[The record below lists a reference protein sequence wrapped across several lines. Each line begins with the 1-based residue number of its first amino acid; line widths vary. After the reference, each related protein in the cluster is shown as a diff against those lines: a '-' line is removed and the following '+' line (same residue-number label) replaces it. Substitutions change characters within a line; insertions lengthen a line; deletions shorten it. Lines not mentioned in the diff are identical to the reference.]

1 MDNKQAWHTIS
12 VLQSHNAG
20 LRIRLSK
27 YNNQVLNGDMSVMIS
42 IENAQTEIKIMEDII
57 ATLAAQAEEFI
68 KEITTK

>member
-1 MDNKQAWHTIS
+1 MDNKQAWHTIN

-57 ATLAAQAEEFI
+57 ATLATQAEEFI